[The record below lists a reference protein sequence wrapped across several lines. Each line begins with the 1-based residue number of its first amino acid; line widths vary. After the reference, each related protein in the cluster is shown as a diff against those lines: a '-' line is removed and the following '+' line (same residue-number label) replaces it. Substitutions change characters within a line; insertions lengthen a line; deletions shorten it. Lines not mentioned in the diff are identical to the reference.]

1 MEYSGGQTYV
11 GEWAEGVRSGFG
23 KYTLPDGTLFEGH
36 FMKDKKHGAG
46 TLHRPD
52 GRVTSQLWE
61 NGKLVGEPPPPP
73 PQLPAVVPAA
83 TKQKPGSSADGQQ
96 HDSLLDVR

>member
-11 GEWAEGVRSGFG
+11 GEWADGVRSGFG
-23 KYTLPDGTLFEGH
+23 KYTLADGTVFEGQ

-46 TLHRPD
+46 TLCRPD
-52 GRVTSQLWE
+52 GRVTGQLWE

-73 PQLPAVVPAA
+73 LLPAVVPAA
-83 TKQKPGSSADGQQ
+83 AKHKPASSSEGLK
-96 HDSLLDVR
+96 HESLLA